1 MEPFELEGVIAIL
14 MSLSIPIVAIIFG
27 CWTAVSRQKKDKE
40 VRQLIIEN
48 NIDFERAKLLISDQE
63 KKSNKDGNLRC
74 GLILVG
80 MGLGALTCFLAG
92 IDYHNMYFWIILA
105 VGMGIG
111 MLASFFIEMKLAE
124 KNQTAKE
131 N

>member
-1 MEPFELEGVIAIL
+1 MQPVQLEGVIAIL

-27 CWTAVSRQKKDKE
+27 CWTTVSRQKKDKE
-40 VRQLIIEN
+40 IRQLLIEN
-48 NIDFERAKLLISDQE
+48 NIDIERAKLLISEQE
-63 KKSNKDGNLRC
+63 KKNNKYGNLRS

-111 MLASFFIEMKLAE
+111 MLVSFFIEMKLAE
-124 KNQTAKE
+124 KEQAAKE
-131 N
+131 D